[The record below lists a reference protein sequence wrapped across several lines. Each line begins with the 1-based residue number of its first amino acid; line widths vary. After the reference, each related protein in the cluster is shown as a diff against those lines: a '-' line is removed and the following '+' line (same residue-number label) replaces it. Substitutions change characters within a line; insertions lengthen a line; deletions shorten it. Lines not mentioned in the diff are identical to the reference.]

1 MEFDETEAIK
11 FIKNSISTTVDDDDI
26 LNIIDIIWDYYED
39 NGFLDITADDSTD
52 DNDETVVDDL
62 VRHAQKINKKDKQ
75 STLSDQTVE
84 EIVRAEIKYENTLD
98 IF

>member
-11 FIKNSISTTVDDDDI
+11 FIKNNISTTVEDDDI

-39 NGFLDITADDSTD
+39 NGFLDI
-52 DNDETVVDDL
+52 NVDDTTIDSDEAVVNDL
-62 VRHAQKINKKDKQ
+62 IRHAQKINQKDKQ
-75 STLSDQTVE
+75 STLSDQIVE

>member
-11 FIKNSISTTVDDDDI
+11 FIKNSISTTVGDDDI

-52 DNDETVVDDL
+52 DNDETVVNDL
-62 VRHAQKINKKDKQ
+62 IHHAQKFNRKDKQ